1 VPLYQPH
8 ALGCT
13 VSDNWV
19 RCTSAFGQILVRLYH
34 FISHTRPDVPFFDFW
49 ANDTQ
54 AFQLFS
60 LRLYRFLIS
69 GNLSVPFFKF
79 WSHNSTESR
88 IM

>member
-1 VPLYQPH
+1 TATQLLH
-8 ALGCT
+8 I
-13 VSDNWV
+13 W
-19 RCTSAFGQILVRLYH
+19 LYH
-34 FISHTRPDVPFFDFW
+34 FISHTRPAVPFFDFW

-69 GNLSVPFFKF
+69 GNLSVPFFNF
-79 WSHNSTESR
+79 WAHNSTESR